1 MQKLSINLLELQL
14 LKLMA
19 IKRECWLNEKRST
32 TIILNGCQK
41 EGCKWG
47 VKRGKIKRKTT

>member
-19 IKRECWLNEKRST
+19 IKWECWLNEKRST